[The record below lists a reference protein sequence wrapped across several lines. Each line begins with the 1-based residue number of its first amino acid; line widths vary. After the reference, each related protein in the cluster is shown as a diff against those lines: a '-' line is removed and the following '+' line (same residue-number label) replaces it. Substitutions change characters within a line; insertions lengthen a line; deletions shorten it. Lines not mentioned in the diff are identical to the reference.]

1 MEVKQ
6 ILICD
11 RCKVE
16 MEELEAQFSYLGKSF
31 RHKVSRCPQCGQI
44 CLSEELVNGR
54 MSQVEA
60 MMEDK

>member
-1 MEVKQ
+1 MEEKQ

-31 RHKVSRCPQCGQI
+31 RHKVSRCQQCGQI